1 MAEIN
6 TDDGGGGKK
15 KHGKKRAKKSSTR
28 IDMTPM
34 VDLGFLLLTFF
45 ILTTTFNKPQAMQLT
60 MPKKIKDPSELE
72 NSNKV
77 AADHTLNVL
86 LTKNNTV
93 YYYFGMADPNKGA
106 LPALNKVSFGPNGLR
121 KVLIDENNKRHNAYN
136 EVEKLKKEVA
146 EGKLPKDSLG
156 KKKIEFFSTPGK
168 KASFLTVLIKPD
180 KEAKYKNVVD
190 ALDEMAICNIG
201 IYALLESNPI
211 EDQMIANAATYQ

>member
-93 YYYFGMADPNKGA
+93 YYYFGMADPSKGA

-211 EDQMIANAATYQ
+211 EDQMIANATTYQ